1 MKKGLLSLVLLSSC
15 IFTLSGCIDEGN
27 KITKLEITNK
37 PTEVLEG
44 QDFQLET
51 RYTPSDLKNV
61 SLNWESDDDSIAT
74 VKDGVVKGV
83 GEGTVTIT
91 VSTKKKNAEDSAVI
105 NVREEIFAEDIKLD
119 TNEIVLDNNETYELQ
134 ATIEPEDTDNKDIV
148 WTSSDENIVT
158 VSNGKIKCKEYG
170 TAVITAETANGKKAE
185 CNVVVEKYTKEKLE
199 EELSKQPLY
208 VKETR
213 YYAQSY
219 DEPWKSLYPDMISTI
234 VVNNSDTDI
243 KNAVVALVAWDS
255 NNLPVKI
262 RGQFDFSNGGYVRLT
277 NMSDINLIPG
287 ASYGDDY
294 GVKLATDLN
303 IDKTKAIVVSYETFD
318 GETWTNP
325 LYKKFKDFYE
335 GKRFEE

>member
-1 MKKGLLSLVLLSSC
+1 MKKGLLSLVLLSAC

-51 RYTPSDLKNV
+51 KYTPSDLKNV

-199 EELSKQPLY
+199 EELSEQPVHILETNY
-208 VKETR
+208 VVQTESST
-213 YYAQSY
+213 
-219 DEPWKSLYPDMISTI
+219 WKLGYPDYLNAII
-234 VVNNSDTDI
+234 ENNSDEDI
-243 KNAVVALVAWDS
+243 KSAVVAFVAWDS

-262 RGQFDFSNGGYVRLT
+262 EKNFDFIGGSYIKEVSY
-277 NMSDINLIPG
+277 NDINLVSG
-287 ASYGDDY
+287 AKFGEGYGY
-294 GVKLATDLN
+294 EVSENSN
-303 IDKTKAIVVSYETFD
+303 IDKFKAIIVSYKTFD

-335 GKRFEE
+335 DKRLEE

>member
-199 EELSKQPLY
+199 EELSEQPVHITETNY
-208 VKETR
+208 VV
-213 YYAQSY
+213 Q
-219 DEPWKSLYPDMISTI
+219 DLNWKFSYPDYLNAII
-234 VVNNSDTDI
+234 VNNSDKYI
-243 KNAVVALVAWDS
+243 KNAVIAFVAWDS

-262 RGQFDFSNGGYVRLT
+262 EGKLDFIDPKYLSEINCE
-277 NMSDINLIPG
+277 DINLIPG
-287 ASYGDDY
+287 ASFGEGYGYAVDENC
-294 GVKLATDLN
+294 N
-303 IDKTKAIVVSYETFD
+303 IDKVKAIIVSYETFD

-325 LYKKFKDFYE
+325 LYGKFKDFYE
-335 GKRFEE
+335 NKRLEE

>member
-1 MKKGLLSLVLLSSC
+1 MKKGLLSLVLLSAC

-37 PTEVLEG
+37 PTEVIEG

-185 CNVVVEKYTKEKLE
+185 CNVAVEKYTKEKLE
-199 EELSKQPLY
+199 EEISKQP
-208 VKETR
+208 VRVIETN
-213 YYAQSY
+213 YIIQDTTYKA
-219 DEPWKSLYPDMISTI
+219 LYPDVLNAII
-234 VVNNSDTDI
+234 ENNSDKNI
-243 KNAVVALVAWDS
+243 KNAIVAFVAWDS

-262 RGQFDFSNGGYVRLT
+262 EGWLSIADAVYLKECNYEA
-277 NMSDINLIPG
+277 INLVPG
-287 ASYGDDY
+287 ACFGEGYGYQLDENC
-294 GVKLATDLN
+294 N
-303 IDKTKAIVVSYETFD
+303 IAKVKAIVVSYETFD

-325 LYKKFKDFYE
+325 LYGKFKEFYE
-335 GKRFEE
+335 NKVLEE